1 LGRSISEAEPEWLS
15 VVEAVGAYVVG
26 PSLTRDRQRSQAVVD
41 EIAALPDAPPALALE
56 ADVSDEPAVIRAAAE
71 TTEAFGRL
79 DGLINNAGWMPG
91 RQPVLELDAAVLE
104 RVLRSNL
111 VGSFLTTHTPGMEDI
126 ITPKH
131 IDRVAANYPGG
142 RIGQP
147 EDIVGLVNFLCG
159 DAAQHISGT
168 VVTVRPPITG

>member
-1 LGRSISEAEPEWLS
+1 
-15 VVEAVGAYVVG
+15 
-26 PSLTRDRQRSQAVVD
+26 VD